1 MSFELPLSRKDA
13 VVQRLRGEMLSGE
26 LAPGAPVKDAELAAR
41 LGLSVTPVREAITQ
55 LISEGFIEALPNKR
69 RRVAVLTQ
77 KQAIDLMDVLGAV
90 LVAGLERG
98 EGRLDREWL
107 DEFAAA
113 VRAFQ
118 AELKPDLLQRS
129 GEAFRRIAEL
139 ICDAADNDE
148 LRAVT
153 DHVLLR
159 SLNRIQL
166 YPSNHLLPL
175 WGEAFGDTA
184 GLLDGGDHAAAV
196 QRLRSFF
203 SDLVAAMH
211 RDRSDDAVV
220 APRLH

>member
-1 MSFELPLSRKDA
+1 MGFELPLSRKDA
-13 VVQRLRGEMLSGE
+13 VVQKLRAEMLSGE

-90 LVAGLERG
+90 LVAGLERA
-98 EGRLDREWL
+98 EGRLGQQWL

-113 VRAFQ
+113 VHGFQ
-118 AELKPDLLQRS
+118 AELKPDMLHRS
-129 GEAFRRIAEL
+129 GEAFRRIVEL
-139 ICDAADNDE
+139 IFDAADNDE
-148 LRAVT
+148 LRAVME
-153 DHVLLR
+153 HVLLR

-175 WGEAFGDTA
+175 WGEAFGDTS
-184 GLLDGGDHAAAV
+184 GLLRRGDHAAAV
-196 QRLRSFF
+196 ERLRSFF

-211 RDRSDDAVV
+211 RDRADDAVV
-220 APRLH
+220 TPRAH

>member
-1 MSFELPLSRKDA
+1 VTFELPLSRKDA

-90 LVAGLERG
+90 LVAGLERT
-98 EGRLDREWL
+98 EGRLDHEWL
-107 DEFAAA
+107 DAFGAA
-113 VRAFQ
+113 VRGFQ
-118 AELKPDLLQRS
+118 AELKPDMLHRS
-129 GEAFRRIAEL
+129 GAAFRRVVEL
-139 ICDAADNDE
+139 VFDAADNDE
-148 LRAVT
+148 LRAVM

-175 WGEAFGDTA
+175 WGEAFGDTSALLA
-184 GLLDGGDHAAAV
+184 GGNHAAAI

-203 SDLVAAMH
+203 GDLVAAMR
-211 RDRSDDAVV
+211 RDRADDAVV
-220 APRLH
+220 APRPH

>member
-1 MSFELPLSRKDA
+1 VTFELPLSRKDA
-13 VVQRLRGEMLSGE
+13 VVQRLRDEMLSGE

-90 LVAGLERG
+90 LAAGLERA
-98 EGRLDREWL
+98 EGRLDQEWL
-107 DEFAAA
+107 DAFGAA
-113 VRAFQ
+113 VRGFQ
-118 AELKPDLLQRS
+118 TELKPDMLHRS
-129 GEAFRRIAEL
+129 GVAFRRVVEL
-139 ICDAADNDE
+139 VFDAADNDE
-148 LRAVT
+148 LRAVM

-184 GLLDGGDHAAAV
+184 SLLAAGDHAAAV

-203 SDLVAAMH
+203 GDLVAAMH
-211 RDRSDDAVV
+211 RDRADDAVV
-220 APRLH
+220 APRPH